1 MAKREKADDSRPSG
15 IRAESTVLP
24 LMEKGLDT
32 SSLGAFTLSFM
43 NIHQRG
49 AVDVGRGRHTVAEWN
64 AMRNSYSNILRA
76 VDLNLRAQ
84 RLGVAPKSKNLLGK

>member
-1 MAKREKADDSRPSG
+1 MAKGPKANGNGTSKVRG
-15 IRAESTVLP
+15 ESTVLP
-24 LMEKGLDT
+24 LMERGLDT
-32 SSLGAFTLSFM
+32 SSLGAFTVSFM

-49 AVDVGRGRHTVAEWN
+49 AIDVGRGRHTVAEWN